1 MRFEEEYQDILQNI
15 EATTIE
21 VYRELPEL
29 MDYDVAD
36 AVQLLAGQYV
46 AEETKRFPPYA
57 NISERA
63 NRVLQAAKAVCEWR
77 LGRNPLVS
85 SEGEEVPAP
94 QNSLSEIIAC
104 LKRIHKSVQYWTK
117 QGGRQGYLKFV
128 SQFL

>member
-1 MRFEEEYQDILQNI
+1 MPFEEEYEDVLQNI
-15 EATTIE
+15 EAAIIA
-21 VYRELPEL
+21 VYRALPEL
-29 MDYDVAD
+29 TDYDVAD
-36 AVQLLAGQYV
+36 AVQLLTRQYV

-63 NRVLQAAKAVCEWR
+63 DHVLQAVKSMCEWR
-77 LGRNPLVS
+77 LGRTPPAS
-85 SEGEEVPAP
+85 SEGEEVPSP
-94 QNSLSEIIAC
+94 QNSHSEIIAC

>member
-1 MRFEEEYQDILQNI
+1 MRFEEEYEDVLQNI
-15 EATTIE
+15 EAAIIA
-21 VYRELPEL
+21 VYRKLPEL
-29 MDYDVAD
+29 SDYDVAD
-36 AVQLLAGQYV
+36 AMQLLARQYV

-63 NRVLQAAKAVCEWR
+63 DCVLQAAKAICEWR
-77 LGRNPLVS
+77 LGRNPIIS
-85 SEGEEVPAP
+85 SKGEKMAAP